1 MGKRLRYVKSKSIF
15 CNTSGLLAYYTKCS
29 VFNKEPELSKILG
42 LLNITGLDEYYIIKG
57 SFKPFKNDMYS
68 IELTKEPPNKWRF
81 FRDPVDYSKIID
93 SRSTNVVIIINESG
107 FVILRTKTMFRVRT
121 SGLIDVSPLLGGKLH
136 TVKINKNLVVNES
149 F

>member
-1 MGKRLRYVKSKSIF
+1 MGKRLRYVKSKSTF
-15 CNTSGLLAYYTKCS
+15 CNTSGLFAYYTKCN
-29 VFNKEPELSKILG
+29 VFNKEPELSKILD
-42 LLNITGLDEYYIIKG
+42 LLSITGLDEYYIIKG

-68 IELTKEPPNKWRF
+68 IELTKEPPNEWRF
-81 FRDPVDYSKIID
+81 FRDPANYSKIID

-107 FVILRTKTMFRVRT
+107 FVILRTKSMFRVRT
-121 SGLIDVSPLLGGKLH
+121 SGLIDVPPLLGDKLH

>member
-1 MGKRLRYVKSKSIF
+1 MGKRQRYVKSKSTF
-15 CNTSGLLAYYTKCS
+15 CNTSGLFAYYTKCN
-29 VFNKEPELSKILG
+29 VFNKEPELSKILD
-42 LLNITGLDEYYIIKG
+42 LLNITGFDEYYIIKG

-81 FRDPVDYSKIID
+81 FRDPADYSKIID
-93 SRSTNVVIIINESG
+93 SRSTNESG
-107 FVILRTKTMFRVRT
+107 FVILRTKSKFRVRT
-121 SGLIDVSPLLGGKLH
+121 SGLIDVSALLGDKLH